1 MTATGEP
8 RPGPG
13 RPRVPELDTAILQA
27 ALELFIER
35 GVDGTSIEQVA
46 KRAGV
51 GKVSVYRRW
60 SSKEKMLARAIEST
74 REEIPDL
81 LPEHTADVPVTTLV
95 EQALPAQVDA
105 LVAPGFRAMVAR
117 LLGCSTSHPS
127 LWETYWEHYV
137 LPRRRAAKGLLGRA
151 QQEGLL
157 DADADLDV
165 LLDMLAGSVLLRL
178 LQSGPWD
185 AAEARRYLTT
195 LYRQVGLLPGA

>member
-1 MTATGEP
+1 M
-8 RPGPG
+8 
-13 RPRVPELDTAILQA
+13 PELDTAILQA